1 MDPALRKAYNAA
13 YTEEHHRSYMSRLEG
28 RLGHHVPFRVAETP
42 LFLPKGIRH
51 KLERAAREVVD
62 LISEPSVIARGQKAI
77 PSHLHV
83 PHEDALSNCIQVD
96 FAIANGKDGELDVK
110 LVELQGFPSLY
121 CLIALQVEALSI
133 ELQKMPGLEGN
144 WTTFFGGLDR
154 KAYLDR
160 LRSAMLGDTYPGE
173 VVMLDL
179 EPEKQKT
186 FVDFI
191 ATKILLGID
200 PVCPSELEREGRRLY
215 RRVQGRRVQVKRIY
229 NRIVFDEL
237 EKSNVKMP
245 FSYTDDLDVSWV
257 PHPNWYWTWSKNTIP
272 MIDHPSVPK
281 ARLLSEVDE
290 IPQDLENYVLK
301 PLFSFASTG
310 VIVDV
315 TRADVEAV
323 PAAQRSGWL
332 LQEKI
337 DYAYAFETPAGAG
350 VKAEVRMMFLRA
362 PDQPKPE
369 LVMNLVRLSRGKLIG
384 VDHNKNLDWVG
395 GTVGIWREGE

>member
-13 YTEEHHRSYMSRLEG
+13 YTEEHHRSYMGRLEG

-42 LFLPKGIRH
+42 LFLEKSIRG

-62 LISEPSVIARGQKAI
+62 LISDPRVIERGRKAI
-77 PSHLHV
+77 PPHLNV
-83 PHEDALSNCIQVD
+83 PNEDALSSCIQVD
-96 FAIANGKDGELDVK
+96 FAIAKGKDGELDVK

-133 ELQKMPGLEGN
+133 ELEKMGMGGD

-154 KAYLDR
+154 KTYLDR
-160 LRSAMLGDTYPGE
+160 LRAALLGDTYPGE
-173 VVMLDL
+173 VVLLDL

-200 PVCPSELEREGRRLY
+200 PVCPSELERDGRKLY

-245 FSYTDDLDVSWV
+245 FQYTDDLDVSWV
-257 PHPNWYWTWSKNTIP
+257 PHPNWYWTWSKHTIP
-272 MIDHPSVPK
+272 MIEHPSVPR
-281 ARLLSEVDE
+281 ARLLSEVDP
-290 IPQDLENYVLK
+290 IPDDLESYVLK
-301 PLFSFASTG
+301 PLFSFAGTG

-315 TRADVEAV
+315 TRADIDGI
-323 PAAQRSGWL
+323 PADQRSGWL

-337 DYAYAFETPAGAG
+337 DYAFAFETPGGAG
-350 VKAEVRMMFLRA
+350 VKSEVRMMFLRGPGQA
-362 PDQPKPE
+362 KPE

-395 GTVGIWREGE
+395 GTVGIWRPGE